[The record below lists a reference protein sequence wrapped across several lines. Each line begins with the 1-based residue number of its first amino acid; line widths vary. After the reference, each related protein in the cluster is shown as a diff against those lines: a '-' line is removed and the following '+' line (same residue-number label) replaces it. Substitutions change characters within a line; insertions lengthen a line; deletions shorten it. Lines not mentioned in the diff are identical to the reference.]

1 MFRRIATTLAVA
13 VGGAGGAASFVV
25 AATPA
30 GAAKQSAC
38 SNPAAKKSGTV
49 AYRRL
54 PGVPTRLTSLDVHT
68 FAGACDAPVVVW
80 VHGGG
85 YAVGDK
91 ANQMTDKVRLAHE
104 QGWVL
109 VSVNYRLTQP
119 GQSWSAQYP
128 DHYDDVAHAL
138 QWVHANVAK
147 YGGDPDRIALLGHSA
162 GADIVANVVTNPEYL
177 ARVGLQPSDLAC
189 FGPLDTEGFDKTAAG
204 QAEQGQWQRALGNS
218 PSYLHDTSG
227 TVIATA
233 DAGIPPAIGVVR
245 GAPGRRA
252 IETAFLARLAELG
265 VPTTTI
271 EARGLSHGDVN
282 SRIGAPG
289 DAVMT
294 PPLVSFLDGCFR
306 R

>member
-1 MFRRIATTLAVA
+1 MFRRIAIALAVA
-13 VGGAGGAASFVV
+13 MVGAGVAASFVV

-30 GAAKQSAC
+30 GAAKRPAC
-38 SNPAAKKSGTV
+38 SNPAAKQSGTV
-49 AYRRL
+49 AYRTL

-91 ANQMTDKVRLAHE
+91 ANQMTDKVRLARA

-109 VSVNYRLTQP
+109 VSVNYRLTRP
-119 GQSWSAQYP
+119 GMSWSAQYP
-128 DHYDDVAHAL
+128 DHFDDVAHAL
-138 QWVHANVAK
+138 AWVHANITK

-162 GADIVANVVTNPEYL
+162 GADIVANVVTNPTYL
-177 ARVGLQPSDLAC
+177 AKVGLQPSDLAC
-189 FGPLDTEGFDKTAAG
+189 FGPLDTEGFDKTTAG
-204 QAEQGQWQRALGNS
+204 QAEQGQWQRALGND
-218 PSYLHDTSG
+218 PDYARNTSA
-227 TVIATA
+227 TLIAGA

-306 R
+306 S